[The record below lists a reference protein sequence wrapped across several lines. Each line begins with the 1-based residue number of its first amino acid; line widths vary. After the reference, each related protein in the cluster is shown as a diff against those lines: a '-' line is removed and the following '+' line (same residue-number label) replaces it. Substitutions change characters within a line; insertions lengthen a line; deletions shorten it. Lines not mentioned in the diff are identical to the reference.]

1 MNDRREFIGLA
12 LATAVTGLLRES
24 PGAAASGTSFKVN
37 HTPSE
42 WLSILGLERF
52 AILRDGRT
60 EYIFT
65 SRLLNEGRKGLFIC
79 AGCALPLF
87 NSAAKFESG
96 TGWPSFFRSLP
107 GAVVT
112 RNDRSHAMDRTE
124 VLCAQCG
131 GHLGHLFDDGPRPTG
146 LRYCINGLALEFRA
160 T

>member
-1 MNDRREFIGLA
+1 MNNRRAFLGLA
-12 LATAVTGLLRES
+12 SATATAVLLFGTR
-24 PGAAASGTSFKVN
+24 AAAATSHNFIIS

-42 WLSILGLERF
+42 WLGILGLERF

-60 EYIFT
+60 EYPFS
-65 SRLLNEGRKGLFIC
+65 SRLLSEDRKGLFVC

-87 NSAAKFESG
+87 RSATKFDSG

-112 RNDRSHAMDRTE
+112 QTDRSHVIERTE

-131 GHLGHLFDDGPRPTG
+131 GHLGHLFDDGPKPTG
-146 LRYCINGLALEFRA
+146 LRYCINGLALNFHAE
-160 T
+160 